1 MRRMKDEVNRQKS
14 LNANL
19 QSELET
25 RGGPGSENNS
35 RLRGVNGRNTP
46 LSEDGLDLR
55 VQLSDAQ
62 RQNQRLT
69 SENRDLRRRMES
81 LEQEIENLRNNL
93 VASQREADERL
104 SHVEDLEQVIER
116 LESVPVRKSN
126 HVLGLFIVRNC
137 YQFYKHQG
145 TTRASGP
152 INGHDVNSTFV

>member
-19 QSELET
+19 QSELEP
-25 RGGPGSENNS
+25 RGGPGSENKS

-104 SHVEDLEQVIER
+104 SHV
-116 LESVPVRKSN
+116 
-126 HVLGLFIVRNC
+126 
-137 YQFYKHQG
+137 
-145 TTRASGP
+145 
-152 INGHDVNSTFV
+152 